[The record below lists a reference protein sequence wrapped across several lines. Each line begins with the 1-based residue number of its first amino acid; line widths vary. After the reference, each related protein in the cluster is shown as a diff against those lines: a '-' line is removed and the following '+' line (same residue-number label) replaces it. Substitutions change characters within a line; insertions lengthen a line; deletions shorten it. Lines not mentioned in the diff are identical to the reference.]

1 MDNLNLT
8 DKVMNAMIEY
18 NRGDARRIQHSVKVY
33 EFAALLGRMEGIS
46 EKEQQVLEAAAV
58 LHDIGI
64 HICEQKYG
72 NCDGRNQEIEGP
84 AIAKAILEN
93 VMETEADEAFVGRV
107 CYLIGHHHTYTEI
120 DGIDFQILV
129 EADFLVN
136 AREEKMTKKAI
147 THFRNVY
154 FQTETGKQYL
164 DETYG
169 LNSLSG

>member
-1 MDNLNLT
+1 MDAKINELVT
-8 DKVMNAMIEY
+8 AMITLY
-18 NRGDARRIQHSVKVY
+18 HDDPKRIHHFMKVY
-33 EFAALLGRMEGIS
+33 AFASAIAQSEQVNALLQTRI
-46 EKEQQVLEAAAV
+46 EAAALV
-58 LHDIGI
+58 HDIGI
-64 HICEQKYG
+64 HAAERKYRSAAG
-72 NCDGRNQEIEGP
+72 AYQEKEGP
-84 AIAKAILEN
+84 PLARAMLMTIGFSDSLI
-93 VMETEADEAFVGRV
+93 DRV
-107 CYLIGHHHTYTEI
+107 CFLVGHHHTYTEI
-120 DGIDFQILV
+120 DGIDFHILV